1 MKNGNNAFIWKS
13 SLTRTNI
20 PFSSLF
26 YIRELNNLLIR
37 SLMTR
42 KRQIDKYI
50 ITIFRIKMNKK
61 LFFNQFFY
69 WLLLK

>member
-13 SLTRTNI
+13 SLTPTNI

-50 ITIFRIKMNKK
+50 ITVFRIKMNRK
-61 LFFNQFFY
+61 LFFFNKFFY
-69 WLLLK
+69 